1 MTTILS
7 KIKTLDFCID
17 IGNHFDVFHFIAQ
30 KTNCLKVVFPSF
42 IAHNHLHTIHLFKF
56 TCNTLCTKTSVPFL
70 KIFTLILKIN
80 EKGVYILFPRG
91 CVCRLNYLMYTILE
105 ICFYLLYTRFNDRQ
119 SYEYIITRRHVSNNR
134 SPFKC
139 KSSTHRHQ

>member
-1 MTTILS
+1 MFSICRDENMLWQFW
-7 KIKTLDFCID
+7 D
-17 IGNHFDVFHFIAQ
+17 FHFIAQ
-30 KTNCLKVVFPSF
+30 KIHCLPIIFFSF
-42 IAHNHLHTIHLFKF
+42 IAHNHLHSIYLFKF
-56 TCNTLCTKTSVPFL
+56 NCNTPSTKTNVSFL
-70 KIFTLILKIN
+70 KIFTLILKIY
-80 EKGVYILFPRG
+80 EKGVYILFPLG